1 MTETVQG
8 SILIA
13 LARGAIAEHL
23 GLAPTTPV
31 KGDHWLE
38 ETGATFVTLTQQERL
53 RGCIGSLQAHRSLH
67 EDVRANAVAAGFRDP
82 RFSPL
87 TMEEF
92 AYTQVEVS
100 LLSPQEPLA
109 FIDESDALAQMRPG
123 IDGIVLEYG
132 RLRGTF
138 LPQVWEQLPRTED
151 FIAHLKVK
159 AGLPASFWA
168 EEIRL
173 SRYTVAKWRESDFT
187 ETER

>member
-1 MTETVQG
+1 MTDTVQG
-8 SILIA
+8 SILIT

-23 GLAPTTPV
+23 GLAPLPPV
-31 KGDHWLE
+31 KDGRWLE

-53 RGCIGSLQAHRSLH
+53 RGCIGSLQAHRALH
-67 EDVRANAVAAGFRDP
+67 EDVRANAIAAGFRDP

-87 TMEEF
+87 TVEEF

-109 FIDESDALAQMRPG
+109 FTDESDALAQMRPG

-187 ETER
+187 EIER

>member
-1 MTETVQG
+1 MTDTAQG
-8 SILIA
+8 PILIA

-23 GLAPTTPV
+23 GITPLPPV
-31 KGDHWLE
+31 KGGGWLE
-38 ETGATFVTLTQQERL
+38 EAGATFVTLTQQERL
-53 RGCIGSLQAHRSLH
+53 RGCIGSLQAHRPLH
-67 EDVRANAVAAGFRDP
+67 EDVRANAIAASFRDP

-87 TMEEF
+87 TPEEF

-109 FIDESDALAQMRPG
+109 FADESDALAQMRPG

-132 RLRGTF
+132 RFRGTF
-138 LPQVWEQLPRTED
+138 LPQVWEQLPRSED

-187 ETER
+187 EIGR